1 MKNFYDLLQLLK
13 EYGIVVYMKDKKQRL
28 DLIEF
33 EFRELYRANIIEKE
47 KFLVGIAIIN
57 KERGDKSSE
66 I

>member
-33 EFRELYRANIIEKE
+33 EFRELYRTNILEKE

-57 KERGDKSSE
+57 KERGDKNSE

>member
-33 EFRELYRANIIEKE
+33 EFRELYRTNIIEKE